1 MSGDFEYSYAV
12 IGAGIAGVSAVR
24 AIRELDETGSILLV
38 NDEDRPPYKRTKI
51 SKKMAAGFGLQDF
64 ALEPA
69 DWYREMNVTLAE
81 GTVGAVELSPR
92 RIRLDGGEVFA
103 CGKIILAN
111 GASPWVPEGIEVVDA
126 ARVHVARR
134 AEEIDRIREA
144 AASVTKVLVV
154 GHGVLGVEVAEQLR
168 LLGKEVELLG
178 GGSRLLSNR
187 LNGVL
192 SERLADLLTRNG
204 IVLRMNER
212 VHAIERREGG
222 VAVLTGRGEHTAGLV
237 VFCTGVR
244 PNTDLAR
251 RAGIAVGQGVLV
263 DEHLLT
269 SHPGIYAAGDVAEH
283 PNGYVSFL
291 WHAAELQGRI
301 AGSNA
306 AGAELV
312 HDRRPF
318 RMKLEVFDEYYFS
331 MNPPQSEEGCDVV
344 EERDGEMYRCL
355 YFREGSLTGVLMAND
370 KPRAKEYVVA
380 AREGWPKDEVDTR
393 LPLAASSNTT

>member
-1 MSGDFEYSYAV
+1 MSHDLEYSYAV
-12 IGAGIAGVSAVR
+12 IGAGIAGLSAVR
-24 AIRELDETGSILLV
+24 AIRELDKSGPILLV

-51 SKKMAAGFGLQDF
+51 SKRLSVGFGTQDF

-69 DWYREMNVTLAE
+69 DWYREMQVVLVN
-81 GTVGAVELSPR
+81 GTVREIGLSPR
-92 RIRLDGGEVFA
+92 RISLETGETFE
-103 CGKIILAN
+103 CGKIVLAT
-111 GASPWVPEGIEVVDA
+111 GASPWLPPGVEASGAAGI
-126 ARVHVARR
+126 HVARR

-144 AASVTKVLVV
+144 AAAAAKILVV

-168 LLGKEVELLG
+168 LMGKEVELLG
-178 GGSRLLSNR
+178 GGPRLLSNR

-192 SERLADLLTRNG
+192 SERLTDVLSANG
-204 IVLRMNER
+204 ILLRMNER
-212 VHAIERREGG
+212 VHSVQRRDGG
-222 VAVLTGRGEHTAGLV
+222 VAVLTGEGEHPADVV

-269 SHPGIYAAGDVAEH
+269 SEPGIYAAGDVAEH

-291 WHAAELQGRI
+291 WHAAELQGQI

-306 AGAELV
+306 AGSELV

-318 RMKLEVFDEYYFS
+318 RMKLEVFNEYFFS
-331 MNPPQSEEGCDVV
+331 MNPPQSDEGYEVV
-344 EERDGEMYRCL
+344 EEREGDMYRCL
-355 YFREGSLTGVLMAND
+355 YFREGQLNGALMAND
-370 KPRAKEYVVA
+370 KPRAKQYVA
-380 AREGWPKDEVDTR
+380 AVREGWSRGEVRDR
-393 LPLAASSNTT
+393 LPLAESSKAT